1 MDQHLENTVEFIKRK
16 KDDVMM
22 NFKKISSLLAL
33 LLVSLIGSAQDKKV
47 EMADLMRSNGRI
59 YVVVA
64 VVLTILIGLILY
76 VVRLDRK
83 ISKLEK

>member
-1 MDQHLENTVEFIKRK
+1 MSFLK
-16 KDDVMM
+16 KTT
-22 NFKKISSLLAL
+22 LLFAGMIL
-33 LLVSLIGSAQDKKV
+33 STAVFAQDKKV

-64 VVLTILIGLILY
+64 VMLTILAGLVLY

-83 ISKLEK
+83 ISKLEKDK

>member
-1 MDQHLENTVEFIKRK
+1 MKYY
-16 KDDVMM
+16 
-22 NFKKISSLLAL
+22 KKIIFLFIL
-33 LLVSLIGSAQDKKV
+33 LLVSVIGFSQDKKV

-76 VVRLDRK
+76 VLRLDRK
-83 ISKLEK
+83 ISKLEKEK

>member
-1 MDQHLENTVEFIKRK
+1 
-16 KDDVMM
+16 M
-22 NFKKISSLLAL
+22 NIKKISSLLAL
-33 LLVSLIGSAQDKKV
+33 MLVSLIGMAQDKKV

-76 VVRLDRK
+76 VFRIDRK
-83 ISKLEK
+83 LTKLEKEAKS